1 MLKFILRRCLE
12 AIPTLFIL
20 ITISFFMMRLAP
32 GSPFTGERTLPPEV
46 MANIEAK
53 YHLNDPIMTQYFSYL
68 KQLAH
73 GDFGPSFKYKD
84 YSVNDLVA
92 SSFPVSAKLGAAA
105 FFLAV
110 ILGVSAGVIAALK
123 QNTKWDYTVMGLA
136 MTGVVIPSFV
146 VAPLLVMI
154 FAIIL
159 HWLPGGGWNG
169 GALKFMILPMVALS
183 LAYIASIA
191 RITRGSMIE
200 VLHSNFIRTARAKG
214 LPMRRIILRH
224 ALKPALLPVLSYM
237 GPAFVGII
245 TGSMVIETIYGL
257 PGIGQLFVNGALNR
271 DYSLVLSLTILVG
284 ALTILF
290 NAIVDVRCAI
300 CGYRPENPLLILEL
314 AMMLSKKNSETLEN
328 FSEKLEVEG
337 RSLWQDARRRF
348 MHNRAAVASLIVL
361 VLIAL
366 FVILAPMLSQ
376 FAYDDTDWAM
386 MSSAPDMESGH
397 YFGTDSSGRDLLVR
411 VAIGGRISLMVG
423 VAAALVAVVV
433 GTLYGSLSG
442 YLGGKVDSVMMRL
455 LEILNSFPF
464 MFFVILLVTFF
475 GQNILLIF
483 VAIGMVSWLDM
494 ARIVR
499 GQTLSLKRKEFIEA
513 AQVGGVST
521 SGIVIRH
528 IVPNVL
534 GVVVVYASL
543 LVPSMIL
550 FESFLSFLGLGT
562 QEPLSSWG
570 ALLSD
575 GANSM
580 EVSPWLLL
588 FPAGFLVVTLF
599 CFNFI
604 GDGLRDA
611 LDPKDR

>member
-1 MLKFILRRCLE
+1 MLFDYDDTDLNSVLNYAKKMENSTFRDILNLCKEYILEADNGNKMNRSEKFINSLKNDKLL
-12 AIPTLFIL
+12 TLNNAKGQLGNFIEKFYFGYEPNSNQNADL
-20 ITISFFMMRLAP
+20 DKIGVEIKQTPIDIKKDGTLTA
-32 GSPFTGERTLPPEV
+32 GERLVITMISYKDPVEDDFYKSHVYEKINKILLVQYIRDKSKNRLDNQIKYVNLFTPPPEDLEIIINDYKV
-46 MANIEAK
+46 ITQKIKEGKAHELSESDTYYLGACTKGSTAQSSWREQYYGNHIPAKRRAFCLKNSYMTHVLQDYVLTHKLENESIIKNIDELKHLSFEQIIISKIERYKNKTDKELCSLFDREYNNNKSQWIDLCFRMLGIKGNHAEEFEKANVKVKAIRLEENGK
-53 YHLNDPIMTQYFSYL
+53 NRESMSF
-68 KQLAH
+68 
-73 GDFGPSFKYKD
+73 PSFKYKD

-290 NAIVDVRCAI
+290 NAIVDVL
-300 CGYRPENPLLILEL
+300 Y
-314 AMMLSKKNSETLEN
+314 
-328 FSEKLEVEG
+328 
-337 RSLWQDARRRF
+337 
-348 MHNRAAVASLIVL
+348 AVI
-361 VLIAL
+361 
-366 FVILAPMLSQ
+366 
-376 FAYDDTDWAM
+376 
-386 MSSAPDMESGH
+386 
-397 YFGTDSSGRDLLVR
+397 
-411 VAIGGRISLMVG
+411 
-423 VAAALVAVVV
+423 
-433 GTLYGSLSG
+433 
-442 YLGGKVDSVMMRL
+442 
-455 LEILNSFPF
+455 
-464 MFFVILLVTFF
+464 
-475 GQNILLIF
+475 
-483 VAIGMVSWLDM
+483 
-494 ARIVR
+494 
-499 GQTLSLKRKEFIEA
+499 
-513 AQVGGVST
+513 
-521 SGIVIRH
+521 
-528 IVPNVL
+528 
-534 GVVVVYASL
+534 
-543 LVPSMIL
+543 
-550 FESFLSFLGLGT
+550 
-562 QEPLSSWG
+562 
-570 ALLSD
+570 
-575 GANSM
+575 
-580 EVSPWLLL
+580 
-588 FPAGFLVVTLF
+588 
-599 CFNFI
+599 
-604 GDGLRDA
+604 
-611 LDPKDR
+611 DPKIRY